1 MSFIGGY
8 KMKIENRVVNK
19 TLMNN
24 HPCVKECPFRSTY
37 CKLTCDN
44 FITYEQEQIKV
55 RAEKDRQWE
64 LQRGYYDYRHQ
75 QKIKALKRWMAK
87 VR

>member
-1 MSFIGGY
+1 MEI
-8 KMKIENRVVNK
+8 KNKAVNK

-37 CKLTCDN
+37 CKLTCDK

-55 RAEKDRQWE
+55 RAEKARQWE
-64 LQRGYYDYRHQ
+64 LQRGYYDYCYQ

>member
-8 KMKIENRVVNK
+8 KMEIKNRVVNK

-37 CKLTCDN
+37 CKLTCDK

-55 RAEKDRQWE
+55 RTEKARQWE
-64 LQRGYYDYRHQ
+64 LQRGYYDYCYQ
-75 QKIKALKRWMAK
+75 QNIKALKRWRTKA
-87 VR
+87 R

>member
-1 MSFIGGY
+1 MP
-8 KMKIENRVVNK
+8 
-19 TLMNN
+19 MNN

-37 CKLTCDN
+37 CKLTCDK
-44 FITYEQEQIKV
+44 FITYEQEQIKI

-64 LQRGYYDYRHQ
+64 LQRGYYDYRYQ

>member
-8 KMKIENRVVNK
+8 NMEIKNRVVNK

-37 CKLTCDN
+37 CKLTCDK

-55 RAEKDRQWE
+55 RAEKDRQRE
-64 LQRGYYDYRHQ
+64 LQRGYYDYCYQ
-75 QKIKALKRWMAK
+75 QKIKALKRWRTK
-87 VR
+87 SR